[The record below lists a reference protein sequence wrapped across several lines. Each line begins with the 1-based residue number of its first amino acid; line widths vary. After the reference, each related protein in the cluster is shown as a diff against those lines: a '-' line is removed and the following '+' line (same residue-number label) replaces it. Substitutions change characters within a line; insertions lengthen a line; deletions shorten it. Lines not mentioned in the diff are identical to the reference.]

1 MEPGAIQ
8 AMAPDGDP
16 ALRAL
21 LEQAKSVHVDFDDPG
36 CAARVYSELVSASCA
51 VVLLGS
57 DDPDRLMI
65 ALGPF
70 ARRAGQS
77 IYRYVPDS
85 GLTSLREDSIL
96 VPQTK
101 RPPDALRHIMQ
112 SSHFGV
118 YLFPDGKAQLQGPN
132 LAALKQLARRRPP
145 GDKRIVLMARD
156 LLELSPLL
164 DVAASVRQRSRS
176 TGRLKLRDGRWIRG

>member
-1 MEPGAIQ
+1 MIPELPSPS
-8 AMAPDGDP
+8 PDGGNTV
-16 ALRAL
+16 ARLI
-21 LEQAKSVHVDFDDPG
+21 EQAKSVHVDFEDPG
-36 CAARVYSELVSASCA
+36 CAARVYSELVSATSA

-57 DDPDRLMI
+57 DDPERLLV

-77 IYRYVPDS
+77 IYRYIPEQ
-85 GLTSLREDSIL
+85 GLTSMREDSIL

-101 RPPDALRHIMQ
+101 RPPEALRHIMQ

-118 YLFPDGKAQLQGPN
+118 YLFPDGREQLQGPN

-145 GDKRIVLMARD
+145 GDKRIVLIARD
-156 LLELSPLL
+156 LLELAPLL
-164 DVAASVRQRSRS
+164 DVAPAVRQRSRS

>member
-1 MEPGAIQ
+1 MSVAEGGNTVA
-8 AMAPDGDP
+8 G
-16 ALRAL
+16 L

-36 CAARVYSELVSASCA
+36 CAARVYSELVSATSA

-57 DDPDRLMI
+57 DDPTRLMI
-65 ALGPF
+65 ALAPF

-77 IYRYVPDS
+77 IYCFVPDQ
-85 GLTSLREDSIL
+85 GLTSLREDGFL

-101 RPPDALRHIMQ
+101 RTPEALRHIMQ

-118 YLFPDGKAQLQGPN
+118 YLFPDGKDHLQGPN
-132 LAALKQLARRRPP
+132 LATLKQLARRRPA
-145 GDKRIVLMARD
+145 GDKRIVLLARD
-156 LLELSPLL
+156 LLELAPLL
-164 DVAASVRQRSRS
+164 DVAAAVRQRSRS

>member
-1 MEPGAIQ
+1 MIPER
-8 AMAPDGDP
+8 P
-16 ALRAL
+16 AASTDAGNTVAQLV
-21 LEQAKSVHVDFDDPG
+21 EQAKSVHVDFDDPG
-36 CAARVYSELVSASCA
+36 CAARVYSELVSATAA
-51 VVLLGS
+51 VVLLAS

-65 ALGPF
+65 ALCTF

-77 IYRYVPDS
+77 IYRYVPEQ
-85 GLTSLREDSIL
+85 GLTSLRDDSIL

-101 RPPDALRHIMQ
+101 RTPDALRHIMQ

-118 YLFPDGKAQLQGPN
+118 YLFPDGKEQLQGPN

-156 LLELSPLL
+156 LLELASLL
-164 DVAASVRQRSRS
+164 DVAPAVRQRSRS